1 MRKTLLLATICG
13 SMLANAQLNIGLKA
27 HWIFSGGTAD
37 VSGNAHDGSIVGTVV
52 PGPDRAGNPSCALSF
67 PGDSSHIAVPFD
79 ADFNIAPS
87 GAFTLSL
94 WYQGGSPNAGD
105 LEWIFRKRNTPGFYH
120 SWNYA
125 LALYDVN
132 RGLYMGGDDQSL
144 WSNVIPNIPDP
155 TWHNLVGVYSN
166 GIHQLWLDNVL
177 QASDSSQTLF
187 LSQSNEGISIGETF
201 TGLVDDIRF
210 YDRALSVP
218 EVGLLFAEPAACV
231 TAVEEQEALSVSIA
245 PNPASDVITIRAN
258 EALPMNMRAI
268 ELTDATGRLVR
279 RASLRA
285 SGGEVDVRELP
296 EGLYFLRIGAG
307 AGAIVK
313 KMVKD

>member
-1 MRKTLLLATICG
+1 MRNSLLLATICT
-13 SMLANAQLNIGLKA
+13 SVLASAQLNVGLKA
-27 HWIFSGGTAD
+27 HWIFSGGAAD
-37 VSGNAHDGSIVGTVV
+37 VSGNAHSGTIIGTVV

-120 SWNYA
+120 NWNYA

-132 RGLYMGGDDQSL
+132 RGLYFGGDDGQL

-210 YDRALSVP
+210 YDRALTDN
-218 EVGLLFAEPAACV
+218 EVGLLFAESASCATTV
-231 TAVEEQEALSVSIA
+231 EAVEAFTVSVA
-245 PNPASDVITIRAN
+245 PNPASDMITIRAN
-258 EALPMNMRAI
+258 EPLSVNMRAI

-279 RASLRA
+279 RATLRA
-285 SGGEVDVRELP
+285 SGGDVDIRELT
-296 EGLYFLRIGAG
+296 EGIYFLRIGAG
-307 AGAIVK
+307 DGAIVK
-313 KMVKD
+313 KVLKD